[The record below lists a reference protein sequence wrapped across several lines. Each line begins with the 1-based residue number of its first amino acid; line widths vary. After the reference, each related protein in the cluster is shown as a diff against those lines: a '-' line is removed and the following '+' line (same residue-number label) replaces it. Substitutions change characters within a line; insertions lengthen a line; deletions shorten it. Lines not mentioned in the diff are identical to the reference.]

1 MSKKM
6 TSEEFSKKHEI
17 LIGLYDKGLSQV
29 QIANKLGK
37 SRAAIIKT
45 IKKGITLGVLSA
57 RDETFVTKSDKSPK
71 ELLKEQDERRLV
83 QQQVREQSR
92 TELIIDS
99 VKEAIVPIPY
109 INNITYK
116 PVGDKKE
123 EEEAVLVLSD
133 VHVGKVTKSYN
144 PKIFKERLD
153 KVKNGML
160 RIVELLRNGYSLNT
174 LNIILGGDIVDG
186 EGIYPTQAMSIDQG
200 ALKQVFQT
208 GVPEF
213 SNMFINFLKYFKKI
227 RIHCVRGNHGRS
239 GRFADETS
247 NWDMAL
253 YEACKIATQNY
264 KNIEWNISYSWEN
277 MFKIYDWKFLLIH
290 GHQVK
295 MAMNIPHYGVTSKGM
310 RWQGS
315 MGHFDY
321 LVMGHFHV
329 AQYCEWNE
337 WEYMM
342 NGTFSS
348 DDEFSQEIIGLMGS
362 TKQLFFGIHP
372 RKGVT
377 WRYKINLDK

>member
-1 MSKKM
+1 MYNKM
-6 TSEEFSKKHEI
+6 TSGEGQVKHKS
-17 LIGLYDKGLSQV
+17 LIDLYNQGLSQV
-29 QIANKLGK
+29 QIANRLGK

-57 RDETFVTKSDKSPK
+57 RDETFTTKSDKSPK
-71 ELLKEQDERRLV
+71 EILQANLEPGMDL
-83 QQQVREQSR
+83 QQVRVQSIN
-92 TELIIDS
+92 ELIIDS
-99 VKEAIVPIPY
+99 VKEAIIPIPY
-109 INNITYK
+109 MNNITYK

-264 KNIEWNISYSWEN
+264 KNIEWNISYYWDN
-277 MFKIYDWKFLLIH
+277 RFKIYDWKFLLVH
-290 GHQVK
+290 GHQIK
-295 MAMNIPHYGVTSKGM
+295 MQLNIPHYGVTTKGM

-315 MGHFDY
+315 SKGGFDY
-321 LVMGHFHV
+321 LLMGHFHT
-329 AQYCEWNE
+329 AQ
-337 WEYMM
+337 
-342 NGTFSS
+342 
-348 DDEFSQEIIGLMGS
+348 
-362 TKQLFFGIHP
+362 
-372 RKGVT
+372 
-377 WRYKINLDK
+377 